1 MEHSDQIEQWQ
12 NYASIETNLRCQIVI
27 DQSSS
32 MYYPEANYGKMKFS
46 VLAAA
51 AITYLLHKQRDAV
64 GLHTFSDQ
72 LELETQ
78 VKSSASHIHKLFIQY
93 NELLEKQKTTKR
105 TNVAS
110 ILHQL
115 AEKVHRRSLVVIF
128 SDMFDNEENEAE
140 VLAALQH
147 LKHKRHEVLLF
158 HVTDH
163 KTELDFDF
171 EDRPYEF
178 IDAETKEKVKL
189 NPASIKKNFSHKFSI
204 RAENYFKSQKKGQFQ
219 IPTGTSGI
227 TRTSELIIG
236 APTKINDL
244 RFRYEIQKFIGTG
257 DVAINP
263 NLNLLFESEQFFFE
277 LPIYFFR
284 KEKES
289 TLLGLNGGIF
299 TSWQSDFDDIAFKSK
314 NFNIG
319 LFIGTDFDFGN

>member
-1 MEHSDQIEQWQ
+1 MNYCLDDIKQFTNIELLAKQMVEGFITGLHKSPYHGFSVEFAEHRLYNTGESTRHVDWKI
-12 NYASIETNLRCQIVI
+12 YAKTDRLYTKRYEEETNLRCQIVI

-72 LELETQ
+72 LELETP

-105 TNVAS
+105 TNVSS

-189 NPASIKKNFSHKFSI
+189 NPASIKKDFKKQMDAYHKELYMKCAKLKIDLIEADINQGFDQVL
-204 RAENYFKSQKKGQFQ
+204 KSY
-219 IPTGTSGI
+219 
-227 TRTSELIIG
+227 LIKRG
-236 APTKINDL
+236 KM
-244 RFRYEIQKFIGTG
+244 R
-257 DVAINP
+257 
-263 NLNLLFESEQFFFE
+263 
-277 LPIYFFR
+277 
-284 KEKES
+284 
-289 TLLGLNGGIF
+289 
-299 TSWQSDFDDIAFKSK
+299 
-314 NFNIG
+314 
-319 LFIGTDFDFGN
+319 